1 MSDIGFDSGRSEL
14 GGDAPRGRVIEPD
27 PMQVYSPLATED
39 EQALAEAVRLL
50 EYASLATRLS
60 NLLGKQLSNATLLLP
75 EKIRS
80 MASRTATMALTSAM
94 KIALKSLDQQPGVAK
109 TLYHKTLATASG
121 AAGGALGIAAL
132 PVELPISTTII
143 LRAIADVA
151 RSEGENLKDPRT
163 AIACLE
169 VFALG
174 GRSPADDDMESSY
187 FAARAFLA
195 KSVSDAT
202 KLLVAQGAAQEGAP
216 VFVRLISQIA
226 ARFGV
231 VVSQKAAA
239 QAVPVLGAIAG
250 AGVNY
255 AFVDHFQGLARG
267 HFTVRRLE
275 RKYGAD
281 HIRLEYDRL
290 TLIWREN
297 RDGS

>member
-1 MSDIGFDSGRSEL
+1 MSDTKPEAKSDT
-14 GGDAPRGRVIEPD
+14 PPVKVIEPD
-27 PMQVYSPLATED
+27 PAQVYNPLETED
-39 EQALAEAVRLL
+39 ELALADAVRLL
-50 EYASLATRLS
+50 EYTSLAARLS
-60 NLLGKQLSNATLLLP
+60 HVLGKQLTSATSLLP

-80 MASRTATMALTSAM
+80 LASKAASMALRSAM
-94 KIALKSLDQQPGVAK
+94 KMALRSLDKKSDTKPGAAN
-109 TLYHKTLATASG
+109 TLYHKTLATAAG

-132 PVELPISTTII
+132 PVELPVSTTII
-143 LRAIADVA
+143 LRAIADIA
-151 RSEGENLKDPRT
+151 RSEGENLKDPAT
-163 AIACLE
+163 AIACME

-174 GRSPADDDMESSY
+174 GKSQVDDEMESSY

-195 KSVSDAT
+195 KSVTDAT
-202 KLLVAQGAAQEGAP
+202 KFLASQGAASESAP
-216 VFVRLISQIA
+216 VIVKLISQIA

-231 VVSQKAAA
+231 VVSQKVAA

-250 AGVNY
+250 ASVNY

-281 HIRLEYDRL
+281 HIRLEYGRL
-290 TLIWREN
+290 AQIWRDN